1 MNTIITCSNLL
12 GVVPWSRIFGG
23 ETPDF
28 SHGQKEYPKWPAWCG
43 SIPMFLSKGEPDHI
57 VTLPGCCLRCLPRSP
72 TTQVTQDPAANYAS
86 PETHAI
92 QTTERDMW
100 SSHWIFNVIL
110 KEHLQEIMDI
120 FHGFP
125 QLFPTKSGRFCRKMG
140 NLSASRPWENL
151 VATHPMEPRAT
162 LLLEITSQA

>member
-1 MNTIITCSNLL
+1 MLKFTRCGSLKSYFWWWKN
-12 GVVPWSRIFGG
+12 W
-23 ETPDF
+23 DF

-92 QTTERDMW
+92 QTTERNMW
-100 SSHWIFNVIL
+100 SSHWIFNVVL

-125 QLFPTKSGRFCRKMG
+125 QIFPTKSGRFMQQHGESLWHQGLGKRWWQ
-140 NLSASRPWENL
+140 LIQWSHARHFS
-151 VATHPMEPRAT
+151 
-162 LLLEITSQA
+162 